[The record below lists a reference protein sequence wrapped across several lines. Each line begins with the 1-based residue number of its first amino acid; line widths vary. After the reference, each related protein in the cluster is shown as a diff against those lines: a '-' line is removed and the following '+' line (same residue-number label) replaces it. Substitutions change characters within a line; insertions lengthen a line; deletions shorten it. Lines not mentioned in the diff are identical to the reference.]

1 MSWAA
6 VQEMAKNSSL
16 TSTEIVRE
24 STLYAEDDK
33 SVSKTKLLA
42 LQREKHD
49 TIVKVWRGKLEN

>member
-1 MSWAA
+1 MYRKW
-6 VQEMAKNSSL
+6 QKNSSL